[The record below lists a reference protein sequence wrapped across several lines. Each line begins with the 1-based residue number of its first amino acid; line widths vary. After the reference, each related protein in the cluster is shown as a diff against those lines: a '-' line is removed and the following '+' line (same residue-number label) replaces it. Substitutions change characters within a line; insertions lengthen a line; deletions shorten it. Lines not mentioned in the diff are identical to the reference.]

1 MIKKDFLKY
10 LICAIVIFSIFLLS
24 FFLINEL
31 TKESSSETLLD
42 ENSIEPNQDGIIYNS
57 ELVVQED
64 DLIETIN
71 EESLSVC
78 NLELNGNC
86 WILNWSDEFNYE
98 GLPDSNKWDYEDG
111 FIRKGRK
118 QYYTVS
124 RLENA
129 RVENGNL
136 IIEAIKEIF
145 SNSKY
150 DPTSTWWVKNTEFA
164 NYTSASLITL
174 NKKSF
179 MYGRIEVRAKLP
191 QGSGVWPA
199 IWMMGINKPI
209 VGWPESGEIDIM
221 EFVGYYPNRI
231 LSALHYLNST
241 EEIDSQE
248 YALWMEQ
255 PLNGF
260 HLYSIE
266 WYPDR
271 FDFFFDDNKYYT
283 FTIDNAGFGEENPYR
298 KPNYLLIN
306 LALGAAGGEI
316 DDSFFPQKYEI
327 DYVRYYNLVN

>member
-1 MIKKDFLKY
+1 MVKKNSLKY
-10 LICAIVIFSIFLLS
+10 LFSSILILGIIILFVLL
-24 FFLINEL
+24 LKELNE
-31 TKESSSETLLD
+31 KNFSETSLD
-42 ENSIEPNQDGIIYNS
+42 ENSIEVNQNKLIYDT
-57 ELVVQED
+57 ELIEED

-71 EESLSVC
+71 EDELDVC

-86 WILNWSDEFNYE
+86 WKLDWSDEFDYE
-98 GLPDSNKWDYEDG
+98 GLPNPTKWDYEEG
-111 FIRKGRK
+111 FRREGRK

-136 IIEAIKEIF
+136 IIEARKEIF
-145 SNSKY
+145 SNQRYNPNSN
-150 DPTSTWWVKNTEFA
+150 WWVENTEFA

-179 MYGRIEVRAKLP
+179 MYGKLEVRAKLP

-199 IWMMGINKPI
+199 IWMMGSNKPM
-209 VGWPESGEIDIM
+209 VGYPECGEIDIM
-221 EFVGYYPNRI
+221 EFVGFYPNRI
-231 LSALHYLNST
+231 LSALHYELNG
-241 EEIDSQE
+241 ERDSQE

-260 HLYSIE
+260 HLYSME

-271 FDFFFDDNKYYT
+271 FDFFFDNNKYYT
-283 FTIDNAGFGEENPYR
+283 FTIDDAGFGEENPYR

-316 DDSFFPQKYEI
+316 DDSLFPQKYEI